1 MKAVSSKTCVPIQ
14 LVEDFES
21 SLKLKRIILYLILLL
36 VLTLSVASCK
46 TESPSCKEILFTHYF
61 VSSNGFESNIV
72 ALCPDETSP
81 RQVTTNGLLGNSM
94 PYWSPDGSK
103 IAYLSASSGT
113 QQLHLM
119 DPEGGNDRQIT
130 SGSGLDVSQLMW
142 LPDGNRIAMW
152 VAETGEWQWQAVDV
166 VTGEITPLVAWAFQS
181 DSYLSMSLSHDGT
194 RFAHVEK
201 ATPEQGNSPYE
212 LYIQDI
218 DGSNPFVL
226 ANTNGIIQNPI
237 WSPDDSQIAFLSCGE
252 NAACKENVIYMVN
265 TDGSNLHELTT
276 TDIYPWMIAWSPDG
290 KSLAIIADDERYT
303 GGVLYKLGI
312 KTGKRTALFKL
323 EEPSMIS
330 QLSW

>member
-1 MKAVSSKTCVPIQ
+1 MKRKV
-14 LVEDFES
+14 LYF
-21 SLKLKRIILYLILLL
+21 SLIL
-36 VLTLSVASCK
+36 VLTLSLTSCK
-46 TESPSCKEILFTHYF
+46 TDSTACKEMLFTHYF

-81 RQVTTNGLLGNSM
+81 RQLTTNGLLGNSM

-103 IAYLSASSGT
+103 IAYLSAAGSGT
-113 QQLHLM
+113 RQLHLM
-119 DPEGGNDRQIT
+119 DPDGGNDHQIT

-166 VTGEITPLVAWAFQS
+166 VTGEIISLDAWAFQS

-194 RFAHVEK
+194 RFAHVVQVN
-201 ATPEQGNSPYE
+201 PEQANSPSE

-226 ANTNGIIQNPI
+226 ANTNGIIQHPI

-252 NAACKENVIYMVN
+252 NAACKENVIYMIN
-265 TDGSNLHELTT
+265 TDGSNLNELST
-276 TDIYPWMIAWSPDG
+276 TDLYPWTIAWSPDG
-290 KSLAIIADDERYT
+290 KSLAVIADDERYT
-303 GGVLYKLGI
+303 GGVLYELDI